1 MVMNDA
7 PFIKVLTVG
16 RNCSRFLTDV
26 SNIIICVSRL
36 KNLVVKFRIS
46 SSTLS
51 IRKNVYMHFESTQI
65 IVLNNIQIIQVKYVE
80 KHELKNLND
89 EWF

>member
-1 MVMNDA
+1 MNDS
-7 PFIKVLTVG
+7 PFIKVLTLG

-26 SNIIICVSRL
+26 SNIVICVSRL

-51 IRKNVYMHFESTQI
+51 IRKKKVYMHFESTQI
-65 IVLNNIQIIQVKYVE
+65 IVMNNIQIIQVKYVE
-80 KHELKNLND
+80 KHKLKNLND

>member
-1 MVMNDA
+1 MNDA
-7 PFIKVLTVG
+7 PFIKVLTLG

-26 SNIIICVSRL
+26 SNIVICVSRL

-46 SSTLS
+46 SSTLP

-65 IVLNNIQIIQVKYVE
+65 IVMNKTQIIQVKYVE
-80 KHELKNLND
+80 KHE
-89 EWF
+89 